1 MALLAPAGTPQ
12 ALIDKIAAD
21 VKDVVAN
28 PDVHSQLLSQGGT
41 PQSTTPAQ
49 LQALI
54 DADRVRYGK
63 VIRDKGVKVE

>member
-1 MALLAPAGTPQ
+1 M
-12 ALIDKIAAD
+12 
-21 VKDVVAN
+21 KDVIAN
-28 PDVHSQLLSQGGT
+28 PEVRSQLVSQGGT

-54 DADRVRYGK
+54 EADKVRYGK